1 MNNNYPTP
9 LKFTRGALFDMMIDV
24 DAALDRFYTLANRA
38 ALTGD
43 YGTSFHHPA
52 FTKAHLVQDSDKIHE
67 DLKNAYRDFALQLE
81 RNGFKIENPGGKE
94 NLWITW
100 LK

>member
-1 MNNNYPTP
+1 MTDNKS
-9 LKFTRGALFDMMIDV
+9 LKLTRGALFDMMIDV
-24 DAALDRFYTLANRA
+24 DAALERFYTLANQA

-43 YGTSFHHPA
+43 YGAKLYHPA
-52 FTKAHLVQDSDKIHE
+52 FAKAHFLQDSNAIHE
-67 DLKNAYRDFALQLE
+67 DLKNAYRDFARQLE
-81 RNGFKIENPGGKE
+81 RNGFKIENTQRKGEE

>member
-1 MNNNYPTP
+1 MTDNKS
-9 LKFTRGALFDMMIDV
+9 LKFTRGTLFDMMIDV
-24 DAALDRFYTLANRA
+24 DSALERFYTLANRA

-43 YGTSFHHPA
+43 YGAKFYHPA
-52 FTKAHLVQDSDKIHE
+52 FAKAHFVQDLSNE
-67 DLKNAYRDFALQLE
+67 DLKNAYSDFARQLE
-81 RNGFKIENPGGKE
+81 RNGFTIENTQRRGEG

>member
-1 MNNNYPTP
+1 MTTP
-9 LKFTRGALFDMMIDV
+9 LKFRRHELFAMMIDV
-24 DAALDRFYTLANRA
+24 DAALERFYTLANRA

-43 YGTSFHHPA
+43 YGAKFYHPA
-52 FTKAHLVQDSDKIHE
+52 FAKAHLVQDSNKIHE
-67 DLKNAYRDFALQLE
+67 DLKIAYRDFARQLE
-81 RNGFKIENPGGKE
+81 RNGFKIENPQKGDE

>member
-1 MNNNYPTP
+1 MTDNKS
-9 LKFTRGALFDMMIDV
+9 LKFTRRELFAMMIDV

-43 YGTSFHHPA
+43 YGTVFHHPA
-52 FTKAHLVQDSDKIHE
+52 FEKAHLLQESNEISE
-67 DLKNAYRDFALQLE
+67 DLKSAYRDFASQLK
-81 RNGFKIENPGGKE
+81 RNGFKLENPQRKGE
-94 NLWITW
+94 LWITW

>member
-1 MNNNYPTP
+1 MTTP
-9 LKFTRGALFDMMIDV
+9 LKFRRCELFAMMIDV
-24 DAALDRFYTLANRA
+24 DAALERFYTLANRA

-43 YGTSFHHPA
+43 YGAKFYHPA
-52 FTKAHLVQDSDKIHE
+52 FAKAHFLQDSNAIHE
-67 DLKNAYRDFALQLE
+67 DLKIAYRDFARQLE
-81 RNGFKIENPGGKE
+81 RNGFKIENTQRKGEE